1 MITQELE
8 NKIERM
14 IESLGYVLYD
24 IAFLKE
30 NDSHILRICITNKEN
45 KITLDMCQEVS
56 EVLSPLLDVE
66 ILDEKSYFLE
76 VSSPGVER
84 VLKTSRHFLL
94 SLNQKVQVRLDNKE
108 EFEAILKDY
117 QDEKVVF
124 EINGD
129 TKSFDL
135 KVLKKVKTIL
145 EW

>member
-1 MITQELE
+1 MTQELE

-30 NDSHILRICITNKEN
+30 NDSHILRISITNKEN

-84 VLKTSRHFLL
+84 ILKTSRHFLL

-135 KVLKKVKTIL
+135 KALKKVKTIL

>member
-30 NDSHILRICITNKEN
+30 NDSHILRISITNKEN

-84 VLKTSRHFLL
+84 ILKTSRHFLL

-135 KVLKKVKTIL
+135 KALKKVKTIL

>member
-30 NDSHILRICITNKEN
+30 NDSHILRISITNKEN

-66 ILDEKSYFLE
+66 FLDEKSYFLE

-135 KVLKKVKTIL
+135 KALKKVKTIL

>member
-1 MITQELE
+1 MTQELE

-30 NDSHILRICITNKEN
+30 NDSHILRISITNKEN

-66 ILDEKSYFLE
+66 FLDEKSYFLE

-135 KVLKKVKTIL
+135 KALKKVKTIL

>member
-1 MITQELE
+1 MTQELE

-30 NDSHILRICITNKEN
+30 NDSHILRISITNKEN

-129 TKSFDL
+129 IKSFDL
-135 KVLKKVKTIL
+135 KALKKVKTIL

>member
-30 NDSHILRICITNKEN
+30 NDSHILRISITNKEN

-129 TKSFDL
+129 IKSFDL
-135 KVLKKVKTIL
+135 KALKKVKTIL